1 MPKYLTEHYLIN
13 HQPIILVMTQQRRA
27 LQAWVANLD
36 EGKMQRQDTLI
47 MDVLQ
52 DDVERISPQHFDLL
66 CRKNHIDAIIPE
78 RGIALSF
85 RLAASSQNQ
94 QTNIIPSPAP
104 HALAQ

>member
-1 MPKYLTEHYLIN
+1 MPKYITEHYLVN

-27 LQAWVANLD
+27 LQAWVANID

-66 CRKNHIDAIIPE
+66 CRQNHINAVIPE
-78 RGIALSF
+78 RSIELSF
-85 RLAASSQNQ
+85 RLAATSENQ
-94 QTNIIPSPAP
+94 KTNIIPAMAP
-104 HALAQ
+104 QALAL